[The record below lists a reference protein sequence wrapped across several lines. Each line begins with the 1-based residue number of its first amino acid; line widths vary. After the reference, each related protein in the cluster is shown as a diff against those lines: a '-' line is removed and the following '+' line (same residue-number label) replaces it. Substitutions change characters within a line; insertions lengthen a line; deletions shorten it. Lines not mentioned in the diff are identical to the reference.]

1 MTREQHQSCLEK
13 QRKLNL
19 LRHGCDVAPF
29 FAAADNQFG
38 GALPRLAQLD
48 AFRKAKTPSHR
59 AVSAASTPAP
69 CDIRGRP

>member
-1 MTREQHQSCLEK
+1 
-13 QRKLNL
+13 
-19 LRHGCDVAPF
+19 VAPF

-59 AVSAASTPAP
+59 AVSAASAPAP